1 MDIEG
6 LVPSSVEALIGEG
19 YVKDISDIYHLEPY
33 KEELIE
39 KGIIGKKKSVENLL
53 KAVEKSKQNDIDKL
67 IAGFGIRN
75 VGKQSARVLA
85 ANFANMDEVIQAT
98 YDQLIQL
105 PDFGETV
112 SQDIVNFF
120 NQDKVHQILDK
131 LKDAG
136 VNMDSKINE
145 SKKDDRFAGKTFVLT
160 GTLPTLTRDQAT
172 EIIQSY
178 GGKVSGSVSKKTAY
192 VLAGE
197 EAGSK
202 LVKAQNLGIAIISE
216 DEFKDMIK

>member
-1 MDIEG
+1 M
-6 LVPSSVEALIGEG
+6 
-19 YVKDISDIYHLEPY
+19 
-33 KEELIE
+33 
-39 KGIIGKKKSVENLL
+39 
-53 KAVEKSKQNDIDKL
+53 

-160 GTLPTLTRDQAT
+160 GTLPTLTRDQAS